1 MDVDRAMG
9 RDSTGRA
16 GLGAA
21 LALLLAGVLVVG
33 CTVGRPPEGV
43 ADADFRLR
51 GKIAVRGPGDAFSAS
66 FDWIQTG
73 DAFDIELWGPLGQ
86 GRVHLRGDGARLT
99 VTNARGTTTSG
110 IGAEPL
116 MASALG
122 WSVPIAALPYW
133 VRGRYDPRSVVSG
146 EYRGADGTL
155 AGFQQ
160 LGWVVEV
167 SRWRESALGPVPAR
181 VVATQRERRIVIVCK
196 EWLIA

>member
-1 MDVDRAMG
+1 M
-9 RDSTGRA
+9 
-16 GLGAA
+16 
-21 LALLLAGVLVVG
+21 LLAGVLVVG